1 MRQIKFRGIDTVTGK
16 YVYGAYLP
24 FLDEESMP
32 MIATPDGLV
41 EVKVGSVQQL
51 IARDI
56 NDREVYE
63 GDIVKR
69 VKEWSEEAGAYVKVE
84 AMPMDAAM
92 SDINAIED
100 GEIIFVRSAC
110 RWLRP

>member
-24 FLDEESMP
+24 FLDDESMP

-51 IARDI
+51 IAHDI
-56 NDREVYE
+56 NHCEVYE
-63 GDIVKR
+63 GDIVRR
-69 VKEWSEEAGAYVKVE
+69 VKEWSDEAGAYVKVG
-84 AMPMDAAM
+84 ALPMDAQM
-92 SDINAIED
+92 CDIDAIED
-100 GEIIFVRSAC
+100 GEIIFVRSA
-110 RWLRP
+110 RK